1 MELTP
6 LTPKL
11 LPPVDFL
18 PAERMAELTSE
29 EAALLHRL
37 ELKIERALYRA
48 TVGLIHL
55 TNCESYDPSHSWL
68 ARIWGDEQ
76 KVKGAVS
83 EAKMALQ
90 ELQARRLYRSTH
102 QCFDQYLSDRFG
114 WVKEEIYPQGADLQT
129 I

>member
-1 MELTP
+1 MELIP
-6 LTPKL
+6 LTAKL
-11 LPPVDFL
+11 LPPVDSL
-18 PAERMAELTSE
+18 PAEQLAELTTE

-37 ELKIERALYRA
+37 ELKVERALYRA
-48 TVGLIHL
+48 ALGLTQL
-55 TNCESYDPSHSWL
+55 ANCESYDPTQRWL
-68 ARIWGDEQ
+68 ARIWGNEQ

-102 QCFDQYLSDRFG
+102 QCFNQYLSDRFG
-114 WVKEEIYPQGADLQT
+114 WVKEEIYPQEADLQT